1 MIRKRDLVLVEN
13 YFREYYFKN
22 SDKIINSI
30 KDLES
35 REFAYIDFEGV
46 MRRHISLK
54 ENEFKNWLMENVPR
68 DFYHSTAYYLFPSKN
83 MEAKSW
89 EGADLVFDIDLDH
102 IRNYQTKKVVV
113 CVDNGKVKILE
124 NNEECSGD
132 RREIMLLEEE
142 GFEIA
147 KRELLMLIEILVR
160 DFDIKEEDIN
170 IYFSGGRG
178 YHVHVLK
185 EEYQKL
191 DSYAR
196 MEIKDYLTY
205 DGIDIRNIK
214 DVDARPFSS
223 FVNALL
229 RLDNELKEVF
239 TEKEIEVMRSKLE
252 ESRDRLLRFLRRN
265 KVLASK
271 SNLFITKYLGVQIDG
286 VVTVDVSRLIRVP
299 YSLHGKT
306 GLVKKKIKYEEL
318 DQFNPLANAVREEEK
333 KVRLKI
339 LYCPEIYWYDGEYG
353 PYREEEAVVPFSL
366 AIYLVMRGLGHG
378 IREY

>member
-1 MIRKRDLVLVEN
+1 MLVEN

>member
-1 MIRKRDLVLVEN
+1 MLIEN

-22 SDKIINSI
+22 TDRIISSI
-30 KDLES
+30 KDFES
-35 REFAYIDFEGV
+35 REFAYIDFDGV

-54 ENEFKNWLMENVPR
+54 EDEFKSWLMENVPR
-68 DFYHSTAYYLFPSKN
+68 DFYHSAAYYLFPSKN

-102 IRNYQTKKVVV
+102 IRNYQTKTVVV
-113 CVDNGKVKILE
+113 CIDRDKIKILE
-124 NNEECSGD
+124 EEGECNGD
-132 RREIMLLEEE
+132 KREIMLLEEK

-223 FVNALL
+223 FANALL
-229 RLDNELKEVF
+229 KLDDDLREVF
-239 TEKEIEVMRSKLE
+239 TEKEIEIMRKKLE
-252 ESRDRLLRFLRRN
+252 ENKEKLLMFLRKN

-306 GLVKKKIKYEEL
+306 GLVKKKINYEEL
-318 DQFNPLANAVREEEK
+318 DQFNPLSDAVREDEK

-353 PYREEEAVVPFSL
+353 PYRKEEAVVPFSL
-366 AIYLVMRGLGHG
+366 AVYLVMRGLGHG
-378 IREY
+378 IREH